1 MLPDGRG
8 DPIGGLVLGPV
19 QRYADEHC
27 VSLWMETVEPGE
39 VTVVAG
45 EHTASAP
52 TFSAHGHHFA
62 MVDVEGLPAGSHLP
76 YEVRVNGRTVW
87 PAPRTMF
94 PPSALRTLDHAE
106 PLRIVFGTCR
116 SSVPHDRR
124 TNRRYGV
131 DVLRS
136 LALRLA
142 NGGVPEPTDSIHDGW
157 PSLLLFLGD
166 QVYADETSDSMRE
179 YISHHRDL
187 DDPPG
192 EELADFGEYAH
203 LYRLAW
209 SEPTVRWVMST
220 VPSAMMFDDH
230 DVRDDWNT
238 SQAWRDTMRATE
250 WWRGRIVA
258 GLGSYWIYQHLG
270 NLSPA
275 ERADDPLWQKM
286 QASVGQDV
294 GALLD
299 EFAGAAEDDPEAYR
313 WSYSRELGRTR
324 LIVIDSRAARVTE
337 PERRAMLDPVET
349 RWLDERVQGDVDHLL
364 LGTSIPFLLPM
375 GLHYLEA
382 WNEAVAGGAWGR
394 RAIDVA
400 EAVRQTFDLE
410 HWSAFQ
416 RSFRAVQEMVEQVS
430 SGRRG
435 KPPATVMF
443 LSGDVHH
450 SYLLAADLPT
460 GPGYSRVVQAVC
472 SPIRNPLPQVMRFV
486 TAALAYGVAGTA
498 GRMLSRAARV
508 SNPLWTWHTEQG
520 PWFDNAMATLD
531 IDGRQARLA
540 WETASEGPNDDHLLW
555 CPVSRVTV
563 T

>member
-1 MLPDGRG
+1 
-8 DPIGGLVLGPV
+8 
-19 QRYADEHC
+19 
-27 VSLWMETVEPGE
+27 METVEPGE
-39 VTVVAG
+39 VTVLAG

-238 SQAWRDTMRATE
+238 SQAWRETMRATE
-250 WWRGRIVA
+250 WWRGRHRGRPGVVLDLPAPGQPVA
-258 GLGSYWIYQHLG
+258 G
-270 NLSPA
+270 

-349 RWLDERVQGDVDHLL
+349 RWLDERVQGDVDHLAARD
-364 LGTSIPFLLPM
+364 IDPLPAADGAALPG
-375 GLHYLEA
+375 GLER
-382 WNEAVAGGAWGR
+382 G
-394 RAIDVA
+394 
-400 EAVRQTFDLE
+400 
-410 HWSAFQ
+410 
-416 RSFRAVQEMVEQVS
+416 
-430 SGRRG
+430 SGRGCLGPSRDRRG
-435 KPPATVMF
+435 RGCASDVRPRALERLPAVVPRGAGDGRAGVIGQARQAAGD
-443 LSGDVHH
+443 GDVPVRRRP
-450 SYLLAADLPT
+450 SLVP
-460 GPGYSRVVQAVC
+460 V
-472 SPIRNPLPQVMRFV
+472 
-486 TAALAYGVAGTA
+486 
-498 GRMLSRAARV
+498 GR
-508 SNPLWTWHTEQG
+508 
-520 PWFDNAMATLD
+520 
-531 IDGRQARLA
+531 
-540 WETASEGPNDDHLLW
+540 
-555 CPVSRVTV
+555 
-563 T
+563 